1 MIELARLYQE
11 VAELVQQQEPAVEQI
26 NQGAQDVVENV
37 DNANKQ
43 IDSAI
48 VSARNARR
56 WKWYILIVVS
66 TFSPAPVSSC
76 AFELVSNVWQFS
88 LSLLSSVSPLVSPK
102 PTSTKQHAT
111 PNPFLLGLTK
121 RAMTNILALLSFF
134 STIIPIVQSVQFQ
147 NSCFLPSRI
156 HQPITIASPPG
167 FPQL

>member
-26 NQGAQDVVENV
+26 NQGAHDVVENV

-66 TFSPAPVSSC
+66 KYYPHS
-76 AFELVSNVWQFS
+76 FS
-88 LSLLSSVSPLVSPK
+88 LGRQELTLPSPDHRYRCRCGRWCHRSQQVALN
-102 PTSTKQHAT
+102 STLRAKLT
-111 PNPFLLGLTK
+111 RLTK
-121 RAMTNILALLSFF
+121 RVMTDYPRLLFLSRLLLSY
-134 STIIPIVQSVQFQ
+134 
-147 NSCFLPSRI
+147 L
-156 HQPITIASPPG
+156 
-167 FPQL
+167 QL

>member
-26 NQGAQDVVENV
+26 NQGAHDVVENV

-66 TFSPAPVSSC
+66 KFSLHQCQVV
-76 AFELVSNVWQFS
+76 AFELIANVWQFS
-88 LSLLSSVSPLVSPK
+88 LSLLSSVSLLVSPK
-102 PTSTKQHAT
+102 PTSTKQHAWYT
-111 PNPFLLGLTK
+111 PNHYLLGLTK
-121 RAMTNILALLSFF
+121 RAMTNILALLFF
-134 STIIPIVQSVQFQ
+134 FF
-147 NSCFLPSRI
+147 FL
-156 HQPITIASPPG
+156 
-167 FPQL
+167 L

>member
-26 NQGAQDVVENV
+26 NQGAHDVVENV

-66 TFSPAPVSSC
+66 KFSPVISLKLRI
-76 AFELVSNVWQFS
+76 ELVSNV
-88 LSLLSSVSPLVSPK
+88 
-102 PTSTKQHAT
+102 
-111 PNPFLLGLTK
+111 
-121 RAMTNILALLSFF
+121 LAVL
-134 STIIPIVQSVQFQ
+134 IIAIVVGVAVGVTEA
-147 NSCFLPSRI
+147 NK
-156 HQPITIASPPG
+156 H
-167 FPQL
+167 